1 MSSTPNIWYFRYW
14 SVPIGFPF
22 WITVICPWD
31 PGYPSAYTDKS
42 THQPQKWFGEGPHTR
57 MWLYVYVC
65 AYHLRNWK
73 RLRNSF
79 TKDSG
84 CDMNDTSPNEKTQ
97 KQLHSVTWL
106 AAVQGLPEDLKQGQ
120 MHLAWPLMKRLPTQS
135 NRQFSGPQPTGGSGQ
150 RQRKKPFIPNIYSW
164 MSPPKFGRMT
174 RNQCP
179 IHSMQKV
186 REWEPS
192 WT

>member
-1 MSSTPNIWYFRYW
+1 M
-14 SVPIGFPF
+14 
-22 WITVICPWD
+22 
-31 PGYPSAYTDKS
+31 
-42 THQPQKWFGEGPHTR
+42 
-57 MWLYVYVC
+57 YVC
-65 AYHLRNWK
+65 AYHLRSWK

-150 RQRKKPFIPNIYSW
+150 RQKKPFIPFIYSW

-174 RNQCP
+174 RNPRP

-186 REWEPS
+186 RALLNLNFKHCLATTPRS
-192 WT
+192 QASN